1 MTRQPTFPGW
11 APLFGSVMV
20 ILGATAAVSQTPIFQ
35 PLVTGH
41 RVNCAEYADGRVY
54 AGLEKGGLIE
64 FDAQTEQPVR
74 ILTRR
79 DGLGGHFVRDL
90 AFVAGTLWVA
100 THDGGLTAIHEPGGP
115 GETLRIYSSLL
126 SSLAV
131 TAVAG
136 RVIGATERVYYG
148 TTENGIGV
156 INSGLPGAYL
166 TTQEGL
172 ISDTIVDL
180 ALTPENL
187 LLVATPVGL
196 SRFADNAFINYPYDD
211 PTSEA
216 VRDLEVG
223 PDGRIWA
230 ATASGVKR
238 WNDET
243 RTLESVFG
251 TASFLD
257 LAVDGSRMWALHESF
272 GTPDEIL
279 RVYSIDEGDDVRL
292 RPLPPQLVDQQ
303 VLVRAVAA
311 GGGEAWVSGLI
322 RPTGWVPQGSQ
333 VSRPFL
339 APVGDAEADFAIVET
354 CLMGVGGGLDGVA
367 IDSRRRA
374 WVGDREGD
382 GLAGFDGTD
391 WYNVTQLA
399 TVENDS
405 SGLFN
410 WGGGLL
416 TLARAGDSL
425 WFNQFVTGAIR
436 FTPAAEPGGV
446 ESWDLVHRNNSGM
459 QGRFIVNIAVHPDG
473 PVFFC
478 TDAGDAEL
486 GVDVLIDPDNWRDA
500 AAWIHLDPSLLGGNE
515 IWTVG
520 FERRDVVWFGV
531 RGISGG
537 LQRWDINGPAAGP
550 DDPLTW
556 HDFSDDQWL
565 DVPLQ
570 QIPGSELGL
579 DAANAI
585 LVGPDGSLWVGGAGI
600 VNFRYEAG
608 LGLPLL
614 LNQLEA
620 MTQAGATGLLHQ
632 RVRGAGFD
640 RNGDL
645 WALTDGGLNRLRL
658 GVQPIEIDA
667 YTDLGTFLTLDPSF
681 YSPAVIAP
689 LPGGSYR
696 RLDVAADGSRLVL
709 SSDLG
714 AVMVDLPAAG
724 TSGSGD
730 LDTVF
735 LYPNPFPGDGGT
747 GSLNI
752 GGVELASDQ
761 TLTVEVLNLAGQIV
775 HRASGRR
782 DGLGV
787 WDGRNQQGRLAAS
800 GMYVVKIELAD
811 RVVVKTLAV
820 SQ

>member
-1 MTRQPTFPGW
+1 MIRQRIFHRRAW
-11 APLFGSVMV
+11 L
-20 ILGATAAVSQTPIFQ
+20 LGGLTLLLGMTAAPAQTPVFQ

-41 RVNCAEYADGRVY
+41 RVTCAEYADGRVY
-54 AGLEKGGLIE
+54 AGLEKGGLVE
-64 FDAQTEQPVR
+64 FSAQTGEALR

-90 AFVAGTLWVA
+90 AYVAGTLWVA
-100 THDGGLTAIHEPGGP
+100 TQDGGLTAIHDPGRP
-115 GETLRIYSSLL
+115 DETRRIYSSLL

-136 RVIGATERVYYG
+136 RVIGATERIYYG
-148 TTENGIGV
+148 TAENGLGV

-180 ALTPENL
+180 ALTPDNL

-196 SRFADNAFINYPYDD
+196 SRFADNTFINYPYDN
-211 PTSEA
+211 PANEA
-216 VRDLEVG
+216 VRDLEV
-223 PDGRIWA
+223 DAEGRIWA
-230 ATASGVKR
+230 ATARGVKR

-243 RTLESVFG
+243 RTLEEVFG

-272 GTPDEIL
+272 GVPDEIL
-279 RVYSIDEGDDVRL
+279 RVYSIDPGDDVRL
-292 RPLPPQLVDQQ
+292 RTLPAPIAGQQNLVQ
-303 VLVRAVAA
+303 AVAA
-311 GGGEAWVSGLI
+311 GDGGAWVMGRL
-322 RPTGWVPQGSQ
+322 RPVGWVPQGSL

-339 APVGDAEADFAIVET
+339 VPVGDAAAAFEIVDT
-354 CLMGVGGGLDGVA
+354 CLMGIGGGFDGVA

-382 GLAGFDGTD
+382 GLAGFDGSA

-416 TLARAGDSL
+416 TMARAGDAI

-436 FTPAAEPGGV
+436 FTPATAPGGV
-446 ESWDLVHRNNSGM
+446 ESWDLVHRGNSGL
-459 QGRFIVNIAVHPDG
+459 QSRFIVNIAVHPDG

-478 TDAGDAEL
+478 SDAGDSDV
-486 GVDVLIDPDNWRDA
+486 GVDVLIDPDNWRDP

-515 IWTVG
+515 IWAVG

-531 RGISGG
+531 RNAG

-556 HDFSDDQWL
+556 DDFSDDQWL
-565 DVPLQ
+565 AQPLL
-570 QIPGSELGL
+570 QIPGSDLGL

-585 LVGPDGSLWVGGAGI
+585 LAGPDGSLWVGGAGL
-600 VNFRYEAG
+600 VNFRYEAVLQLPIL
-608 LGLPLL
+608 LG
-614 LNQLEA
+614 QWQA
-620 MTQAGATGLLHQ
+620 ITQAGMTGLLHQ

-645 WALTDGGLNRLRL
+645 WALTDAGLNRLRL
-658 GVQPIEIDA
+658 GVQPVAIDA
-667 YTDLGTFLTLDPSF
+667 FTDLGTFLTLDPSF
-681 YSPAVIAP
+681 YSPAVITP

-696 RLDVAADGSRLVL
+696 RLDMAADGTRLVL

-714 AVMVDLPAAG
+714 AVMADIPAAG
-724 TSGSGD
+724 ATGSGD

-735 LYPNPFPGDGGT
+735 LYPNPFPGQGGT
-747 GSLNI
+747 GLLNI
-752 GGVELASDQ
+752 GGLELASDQ
-761 TLTVEVLNLAGQIV
+761 TIAVEVLNMAGQVV
-775 HRASGRR
+775 HSATGRR
-782 DGLGV
+782 DVTGV
-787 WDGRNQQGRLAAS
+787 WDGRSMQGRLAAS
-800 GMYVVKIELAD
+800 GLYVVKITLAD

-820 SQ
+820 SR